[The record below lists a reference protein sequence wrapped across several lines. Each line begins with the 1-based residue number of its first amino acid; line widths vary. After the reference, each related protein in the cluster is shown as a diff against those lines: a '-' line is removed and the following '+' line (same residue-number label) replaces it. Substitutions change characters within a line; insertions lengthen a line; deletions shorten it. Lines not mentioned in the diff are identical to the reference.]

1 MNPQKSVLARQVF
14 EDVVD
19 LDVGDR
25 ADAIA
30 QRCGDDVELRDLVLD
45 LLRADEEAESG
56 QFLARTVSA
65 DLTGAKIGKY
75 TVLRALGSGGMG
87 TVYLAEQDQP
97 KRQVA
102 LKVLQPI
109 FRSSSVLR
117 RFTVESEIL
126 ARLSHPSI
134 AQVFDAGVH
143 EFHGDGIRLTLP
155 WYALEYLEH
164 AAPLTHYAQQ
174 HRLDTIARVQLMATI
189 CDAVHHAHRKGV
201 IHRDLKPANLLV
213 DGGGHVKVIDFGVA
227 RVAATDGASTLHT
240 QSGELLGTVRYMA
253 PEQLAGDSDAV
264 DTRSDVYSLG
274 VILFELLCGK
284 PPLDLDGK
292 SVSEAAR
299 IARDVEPK
307 RLRSIA
313 PALAQDLEWICTKAL
328 EKDPARR
335 FASAAEFTA
344 DLERFLAGEPTL
356 SGPPSATYRVGVF
369 VRRHRALVAS
379 TLAVIVALAI
389 GLAVAL
395 KALQRANVEEARANQ
410 EAAAA
415 KESATRAER
424 AQAEAT
430 KEAQR
435 ALDAESSAKRDANI
449 AQAIT
454 QLLTDSYA
462 QANAENRGLDLKV
475 VDALDSTADRMFD
488 AFTTSPEVIAPV
500 SNEIARLYQSLGDRQ
515 RALDVL
521 ERATTMVDA
530 AAESALRDEPD
541 FLKLLSN
548 RIELMVL
555 GGSIEGA
562 LALLDEVDAIAA
574 RIPDLDPTL
583 RLRGAR
589 QRGSILQRLGRFA
602 EAVPALERALAE
614 HEAALGTNNIDA
626 LIVANDLALVR
637 SGLGQWPE
645 AIELQSSVVERAR
658 AAFGDDNVWTLGFR
672 GNLAAFLRDSD
683 QLDEAV
689 AELRDIVRIQS
700 EKLGP
705 ENPYTLSSRAALAKS
720 LWRKQERDTAVAEYR
735 DVLEIR
741 TRVAGAGDP
750 TTLNDA
756 SSLANAL
763 SMMQQ
768 FEESEAVATRHL
780 EAGALVLPQNH
791 PSMIGLSGTL
801 GFTYLEQ
808 KNTDAAEPL
817 LLGAHDGFAATFGK
831 DSPYTLRYAQA
842 LVHLYELRG
851 DAESAARYRRVP
863 SSP

>member
-1 MNPQKSVLARQVF
+1 MTPPKSVLARQIF

-19 LDVGDR
+19 LESDAR
-25 ADAIA
+25 TDAIA
-30 QRCGDDVELRDLVLD
+30 QRCGNDTELRELVLD
-45 LLRADEEAESG
+45 LLRADAEAESG

-143 EFHGDGIRLTLP
+143 EFDGDGIRLTLP

-174 HRLDTIARVQLMATI
+174 HGLDTIARVQLMATI
-189 CDAVHHAHRKGV
+189 GDAVHHAHRKGV

-227 RVAATDGASTLHT
+227 RVASTDGASTLHT

-264 DTRSDVYSLG
+264 DTRSDVYALG

-292 SVSEAAR
+292 NVSEAAR

-313 PALAQDLEWICTKAL
+313 PALAQDLEWICAKAL

-335 FASAAEFTA
+335 FASAGEFAA

-395 KALQRANVEEARANQ
+395 KALQRANAEETRANREAKASKESAERAELA
-410 EAAAA
+410 EAAA
-415 KESATRAER
+415 KL
-424 AQAEAT
+424 
-430 KEAQR
+430 EAQR
-435 ALDAESSAKRDANI
+435 ALDAEASAKKDANI
-449 AQAIT
+449 AQAIK

-475 VDALDSTADRMFD
+475 VDALESTTDRMFD
-488 AFTTSPEVIAPV
+488 AFLTSPEVIAPV
-500 SNEIARLYQSLGDRQ
+500 SNEIARLYQSLGDRD

-521 ERATTMVDA
+521 ARATTMSREANVVDG
-530 AAESALRDEPD
+530 RDYAV
-541 FLKLLSN
+541 LLSN
-548 RIELMVL
+548 QVELMILAGRIE
-555 GGSIEGA
+555 EA
-562 LALLDEVDAIAA
+562 LTLLDDADAVVERA
-574 RIPDLDPTL
+574 QALDPSV

-589 QRGSILQRLGRFA
+589 QRGSILQRLGRLA
-602 EAVPALERALAE
+602 EAEPALERALAE
-614 HEAALGTNNIDA
+614 HESALGEDNIDA

-637 SGLGQWPE
+637 SGLNRLAE
-645 AIELQSSVVERAR
+645 SVELQTTVVERAR
-658 AAFGDDNVWTLGFR
+658 AAFGDDNVWTLSFR
-672 GNLAAFLRDSD
+672 GNLAAYLRDSNR
-683 QLDEAV
+683 LDEAI
-689 AELRDIVRIQS
+689 AELHDIVRIQS
-700 EKLGP
+700 EKLGA
-705 ENPYTLSSRAALAKS
+705 ENPYTLSSRAALAKCM
-720 LWRKQERDTAVAEYR
+720 WRKQDREAAVAEYR
-735 DVLEIR
+735 DVVEIR
-741 TRVAGAGDP
+741 TRVTGAGDP

-763 SMMQQ
+763 SVMGR
-768 FEESEAVATRHL
+768 FDESETVAKRHL
-780 EAGALVLPQNH
+780 EAGALVLPSNH

-817 LLGAHDGFAATFGK
+817 LLGSHDGFAATFGK

-851 DAESAARYRRVP
+851 DSAKADLYRRTP